1 MPNGPTKML
10 DNKQYKAL
18 ATALQEK
25 QTFSKAERRAF
36 GVQYLRTNH
45 TIKVDGKYFQPTNTD
60 GRGVWQCLESLYKFR
75 DSCRAR
81 EMAKDST
88 GLAKGS
94 TGLRERVWAA
104 KSTSC
109 LYDPGDRDVQFTPKD
124 YADFQLYNHKDMHVY
139 VKRKGSK
146 LEGKYFK
153 PVATMGGINGDL
165 CQFAAFMILF
175 LVYPNATA
183 TAVKY
188 FVSSPHL
195 HRAE

>member
-1 MPNGPTKML
+1 M
-10 DNKQYKAL
+10 
-18 ATALQEK
+18 
-25 QTFSKAERRAF
+25 
-36 GVQYLRTNH
+36 
-45 TIKVDGKYFQPTNTD
+45 DGKYFQAD
-60 GRGVWQCLESLYKFR
+60 QYMGRVWQCLESLYKFR
-75 DSCRAR
+75 DSCSGS

-94 TGLRERVWAA
+94 TGLRELVPAA
-104 KSTSC
+104 KSTSY
-109 LYDPGDRDVQFTPKD
+109 LYDPGDRDVQLTPKD

-139 VKRKGSK
+139 IKRKGSK

-188 FVSSPHL
+188 FVSSP
-195 HRAE
+195 RPPPC